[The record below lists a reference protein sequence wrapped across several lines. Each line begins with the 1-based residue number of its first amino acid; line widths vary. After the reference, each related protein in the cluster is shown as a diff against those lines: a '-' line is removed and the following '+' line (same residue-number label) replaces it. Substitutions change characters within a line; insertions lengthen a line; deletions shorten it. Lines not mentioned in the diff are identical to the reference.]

1 MVSRRLHIWR
11 RHVERVLPSDSLAS
25 VVVFLVALP
34 LCMGIAIASGVPV
47 AAGLLA
53 GIIGGIV
60 VGICGGVPLQVSG
73 PAAGLTI
80 VIADAVR
87 EHGLPVLGMTVLIAG
102 ILQVAFGLCR
112 FGDWFRRVSPAIVQG
127 MLAGIGVLIFASQ
140 FHVMVDDVP
149 KGSGLQNL
157 LSIPEAI
164 SKGSGWPRW
173 ESRDQRLL
181 RTNLLQ
187 SFGSVHEAQV
197 ELEEIVAEEVPRS
210 SSGDQSPIDSALLP
224 GLIERQEWI
233 NGEIKRLSIEINRA
247 GLTDDSG
254 KKSRRIAKAVGD
266 AERSTVD
273 ALVDLNDSHIDHV
286 RSSQHASV
294 KALEEVLQSLKN
306 HEWAAKIGL
315 ITIAT
320 IVIWRLLFSRIIP
333 FLPAP
338 LVGVTVATAVTGLL
352 AIPVLYVEV
361 PTHLLDNLH
370 PPSTVIQDV
379 PWLTLLGIGLVIA
392 MIGSAESLLC
402 ANAIDLMK
410 PGPPLKYDR
419 ELVAQGLGNCVCGL
433 LGALP
438 ISGVIVRSAANV
450 QAGAKSRLSAILHG
464 IWLLLA
470 VLLIHPI
477 LALIPTSCLAA
488 ILVYTGYRLVNLRA
502 VNELRKLGRME
513 VLIYFATLITIVAF
527 DLLIGIIVG
536 IALYEL
542 KLLYRFSQFHVRMVF
557 YPRENQANL
566 TLKGRATFLK
576 FGKLERA
583 LREIPRGANV
593 HVSVDE
599 LRYIDQACWSM
610 FERWTGE
617 HEANGG
623 SVSVDWQ
630 MLRMKSGMHVEV

>member
-1 MVSRRLHIWR
+1 MVSRKLHLWR
-11 RHVERVLPSDSLAS
+11 GQLAKVLPSDALAS

-34 LCMGIAIASGVPV
+34 LCMGIAIASGVPTG
-47 AAGLLA
+47 AGLLA
-53 GIIGGIV
+53 GIVGGLV

-73 PAAGLTI
+73 PAAGLT
-80 VIADAVR
+80 VVVADAVR
-87 EHGLPVLGMTVLIAG
+87 EHGLPVLGMVVLIAG

-127 MLAGIGVLIFASQ
+127 MLAGIGVHIFASQ
-140 FHVMVDDVP
+140 FHVMVDDTP

-164 SKGSGWPRW
+164 RKGSGWPRW

-181 RTNLLQ
+181 RTSLLQ

-197 ELEEIVAEEVPRS
+197 ELEEIIAEEVPRTNS
-210 SSGDQSPIDSALLP
+210 REAAPIDSSLLP

-233 NGEIKRLSIEINRA
+233 NSELNRLASDINRA

-254 KKSRRIAKAVGD
+254 AKSRRISKGVVEADRLTKV
-266 AERSTVD
+266 

-286 RSSQHASV
+286 RSSQHAAV
-294 KALEEVLQSLKN
+294 NALEEVLQSLKN

-315 ITIAT
+315 LTIAT
-320 IVIWRLLFSRIIP
+320 IVLWRVLFSRIIP
-333 FLPAP
+333 FVPAP
-338 LVGVTVATAVTGLL
+338 LVGAVVATMVTAFL

-392 MIGSAESLLC
+392 LIASAESLLC

-419 ELVAQGLGNCVCGL
+419 ELIAQGLGNCVCGL

-438 ISGVIVRSAANV
+438 IAGVIVRSAANV
-450 QAGAKSRLSAILHG
+450 QAGAKSRLATILHG
-464 IWLLLA
+464 GWLILA
-470 VLLIHPI
+470 VLLLYPL
-477 LALIPTSCLAA
+477 LAMIPTSCLAA

-502 VNELRKLGRME
+502 VHELRKLGKME
-513 VLIYFATLITIVAF
+513 VLIFFATMITIVIF
-527 DLLIGIIVG
+527 DLLIGLIVG

-542 KLLYRFSQFHVRMVF
+542 KLLYRFSQFHIRMVF

-566 TLKGRATFLK
+566 TMRGRATFLK
-576 FGKLERA
+576 FSKFENA

-593 HVSVDE
+593 YVNVSE
-599 LRYIDQACWSM
+599 LRYIDQTCWLM
-610 FERWTGE
+610 FERWVGE

-623 SVSVDWQ
+623 SVNVDWET
-630 MLRMKSGMHVEV
+630 LRMKSGMHVEV

>member
-1 MVSRRLHIWR
+1 MVSRRLHLWR
-11 RHVERVLPSDSLAS
+11 RQFARVLPSDSLAS

-34 LCMGIAIASGVPV
+34 LCMGIAIASGVPI

-53 GIIGGIV
+53 GIVGGIV

-73 PAAGLTI
+73 PAAGLT
-80 VIADAVR
+80 VVVADAVR
-87 EHGLPVLGMTVLIAG
+87 EHGLPVLGMVVLIG
-102 ILQVAFGLCR
+102 GVLQVAFGLCR

-140 FHVMVDDVP
+140 FHVMVDDTP

-173 ESRDQRLL
+173 ESREQRLL
-181 RTNLLQ
+181 RTSLLQ

-197 ELEEIVAEEVPRS
+197 ELEEIIAEQVPRTTTQ
-210 SSGDQSPIDSALLP
+210 DPSPIDPALLP

-233 NGEIKRLSIEINRA
+233 NGELKRLASDISRT
-247 GLTDDSG
+247 GLADDSG
-254 KKSRRIAKAVGD
+254 AKSKRITKAVSD
-266 AERSTVD
+266 AERSTNL
-273 ALVDLNDSHIDHV
+273 ALIDLNDSHIDHV
-286 RSSQHASV
+286 RSSQHVAVNS
-294 KALEEVLQSLKN
+294 LEEVLQSLKN

-315 ITIAT
+315 LT
-320 IVIWRLLFSRIIP
+320 IVTIVLWRILFSRIIP
-333 FLPAP
+333 FVPAP
-338 LVGVTVATAVTGLL
+338 LVGVVIATTITAIVAL
-352 AIPVLYVEV
+352 PVLYVEV

-392 MIGSAESLLC
+392 TIGSAESLLC

-419 ELVAQGLGNCVCGL
+419 ELIAQGLGNCVCGL

-450 QAGAKSRLSAILHG
+450 QAGAKSRLSATLHG
-464 IWLLLA
+464 LWLILA
-470 VLLIHPI
+470 VLLLHPL
-477 LALIPTSCLAA
+477 LAMIPTSCLAA

-502 VNELRKLGRME
+502 VNELRKLGKME
-513 VLIYFATLITIVAF
+513 VVIFFATLITIVVF

-566 TLKGRATFLK
+566 TMRGRATFLK
-576 FGKLERA
+576 FSKFEKA

-593 HVSVDE
+593 YVNVSE
-599 LRYIDQACWSM
+599 LRYIDQSCWLM
-610 FERWTGE
+610 FERWAGE

-623 SVSVDWQ
+623 SVSIDWQ
-630 MLRMKSGMHVEV
+630 ALRMKSAMHVEV